1 MLLHTHLYTN
11 LIFSLLYNTIH
22 NHTQRR
28 DNMGNILTD
37 KEMQIVKDETI
48 VITLE
53 MVRAELNE
61 SDDINVIKSEIAS
74 DLLVAKIGLDFE
86 KTGKVNKEQIKKYI
100 DELF

>member
-1 MLLHTHLYTN
+1 
-11 LIFSLLYNTIH
+11 
-22 NHTQRR
+22 
-28 DNMGNILTD
+28 MGNILTD

-100 DELF
+100 DEFF